1 MQEDEFKFKTDIII
15 SDEYCKLIE
24 SESKSYN
31 INDLP
36 IFISCLSESDPLK
49 KYKGLFGLRT
59 LLLKEFLN
67 ENPKQ
72 LYNGDINILF
82 NIFEN
87 YPEKF
92 KIHCLKCIILI
103 ESINFKIEKQIKNGP
118 SEKTIQIMLYI
129 LEFHEKMKL
138 ELLNLDL
145 EYINVLINKEYY
157 IDKLGAEKLYNNI
170 KNLLLN
176 KFSIDEKI
184 CHISLMILI
193 RLIKAK
199 NEFAKNDKIL
209 EIIPCLNDCMDKYQ
223 SNSKIKTCVLNLLY
237 ELTEINIA
245 SDNPIRVKLI
255 NKIIE
260 LKILQKLIDVIDKLD
275 IVEEKMQ
282 LQYSIRTIGNIASMP
297 EEEYTDKII
306 EYNGLDKLKKLME
319 KKYSFET
326 RKEVSW
332 IISNIAAGTN
342 QQLTK
347 LYEKDFQSILFDVIT
362 NGEEN
367 KVKENCLWALYN
379 FCNINNMEY
388 LDNLVEKGIID
399 IIIKRLEIDSGDV
412 LCCSLE
418 SLNNILSEGKKKD
431 PASFNI
437 IESKINEYDLLNNL
451 KCLLKNCEEEML
463 KKKIEAILDNYY
475 GIEDLEKFLGLKDEK
490 NEKI

>member
-15 SDEYCKLIE
+15 SDEYCKSLE

-31 INDLP
+31 INDVP

-103 ESINFKIEKQIKNGP
+103 ESINFKIEKQIKNEP

-138 ELLNLDL
+138 ELLILDL
-145 EYINVLINKEYY
+145 EYINLLNKEYY
-157 IDKLGAEKLYNNI
+157 IDKLASEKLYNNI

-184 CHISLMILI
+184 CQISLMILI
-193 RLIKAK
+193 TLIKAK
-199 NEFAKNDKIL
+199 KEFAKNDKIL
-209 EIIPCLNDCMDKYQ
+209 EIIPCLNDIMDKYQ
-223 SNSKIKTCVLNLLY
+223 SNSKIKTSVLNLLY

-245 SDNPIRVKLI
+245 SDNPIREKLI

-260 LKILQKLIDVIDKLD
+260 LKILQKLIDDSDKLD

-306 EYNGLDKLKKLME
+306 EYNGLDKLKILMQ
-319 KKYSFET
+319 KKYPFEI
-326 RKEVSW
+326 RKEISW

-388 LDNLVEKGIID
+388 LDNLVEIGIID
-399 IIIKRLEIDSGDV
+399 IIIKRLKIDSGDV

-418 SLNNILSEGKKKD
+418 ALNNILSEGKKRD

-437 IESKINEYDLLNNL
+437 IESKINEYDLLNDL
-451 KCLLKNCEEEML
+451 KGLLKNCEEEML
-463 KKKIEAILDNYY
+463 KNKIETILDNYY
-475 GIEDLEKFLGLKDEK
+475 GIQDFDKFLDLKDEE